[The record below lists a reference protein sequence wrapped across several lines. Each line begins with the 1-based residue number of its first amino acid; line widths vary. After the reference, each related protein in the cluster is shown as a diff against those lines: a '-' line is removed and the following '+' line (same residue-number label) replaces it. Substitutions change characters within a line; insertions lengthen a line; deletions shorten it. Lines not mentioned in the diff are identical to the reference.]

1 MKEREEKRADTGKE
15 GKLGMKAK
23 ENRERKEIEGREE
36 KETVKAPPE
45 IHTST
50 QEVGLV

>member
-23 ENRERKEIEGREE
+23 ENRERKEIEGRE
-36 KETVKAPPE
+36 KKRRPSKHHQRSIRLPKK
-45 IHTST
+45 
-50 QEVGLV
+50 